1 MSLIHY
7 TSSSTTPHHP
17 LNLII
22 HYTSSH
28 LMSLIHFTSSRS
40 LLLEFQVLSQLSG
53 QTKFGAAAY
62 AATTALY
69 ERRSS
74 IGLLGKHID
83 TETGKWS
90 ESMSGVGSNADSFY
104 EYLFK
109 AYLLFRSRELFDM
122 FSASYRAIK
131 RFVLVDDLWF
141 SEVDMFS
148 GKMLRKRMESLD
160 AFWPG
165 IEALLGYADSSAQ
178 QLNTFYSVWADL
190 GFFPE
195 EIDYGQWQ
203 LGKGA
208 MNGLYPLRPE
218 IIESTYHH
226 YRTTGDRSWLVA
238 GKLFLE
244 SLEQFAQTK
253 CGFATIANVES
264 MALEDSMPSF
274 FLSETCKYLFL
285 LFDEDSFVHRRPYVF
300 TTEAHPFDVLQIHR
314 GDVRARKEEGDMFG
328 SSKSPAD
335 QSQELSSPT
344 AAAVAVAM
352 PLGKHDRRSSSM
364 LRKRTPRT
372 ASQEATEVAAIV
384 YSYCPLHSD
393 ALLSHSDA
401 LLSHSDALLSHCEQQ
416 QQPVLSE
423 VQRQHLA
430 FLEMLTKSN
439 VLHTSLQHQL
449 QMQLMMVDP
458 AGQTEL
464 DANQPRCADC
474 EVEEVE
480 DPQSTETLRCR
491 KALYWDA
498 PAAYD
503 DEFLQVT

>member
-1 MSLIHY
+1 M
-7 TSSSTTPHHP
+7 
-17 LNLII
+17 
-22 HYTSSH
+22 
-28 LMSLIHFTSSRS
+28 
-40 LLLEFQVLSQLSG
+40 LSQLSG

-69 ERRSS
+69 DRRSS

-90 ESMSGVGSNADSFY
+90 ESLSGVGSNADSFY
-104 EYLFK
+104 EYLLK

-335 QSQELSSPT
+335 QSQSQSQELSSPT
-344 AAAVAVAM
+344 AAAAAM
-352 PLGKHDRRSSSM
+352 PLGQQVRRSSSM
-364 LRKRTPRT
+364 LRDKQRKRTPASEV
-372 ASQEATEVAAIV
+372 ASQETIEVAAILWV
-384 YSYCPLHSD
+384 DSWYLYVCMSMQK
-393 ALLSHSDA
+393 
-401 LLSHSDALLSHCEQQ
+401 QQ
-416 QQPVLSE
+416 QLFSSSFRCPVVSFRCSL
-423 VQRQHLA
+423 
-430 FLEMLTKSN
+430 
-439 VLHTSLQHQL
+439 VLL
-449 QMQLMMVDP
+449 
-458 AGQTEL
+458 
-464 DANQPRCADC
+464 
-474 EVEEVE
+474 
-480 DPQSTETLRCR
+480 
-491 KALYWDA
+491 
-498 PAAYD
+498 
-503 DEFLQVT
+503 

>member
-1 MSLIHY
+1 M
-7 TSSSTTPHHP
+7 
-17 LNLII
+17 
-22 HYTSSH
+22 
-28 LMSLIHFTSSRS
+28 
-40 LLLEFQVLSQLSG
+40 LSQLSG

-69 ERRSS
+69 DRRSS

-90 ESMSGVGSNADSFY
+90 ESLSGVGSNADSFY
-104 EYLFK
+104 EYLLK

-122 FSASYRAIK
+122 FADSYRAIK

-148 GKMLRKRMESLD
+148 GKMMRKRMEGLD

-165 IEALLGYADSSAQ
+165 IEALLGYASSSAQ
-178 QLNTFYSVWADL
+178 QLNGFYAVWADL

-244 SLEQFAQTK
+244 SLEQFAQTQ

-314 GDVRARKEEGDMFG
+314 GDVRARKEEERHMFDSPSP
-328 SSKSPAD
+328 SSSSSSAGPVD
-335 QSQELSSPT
+335 QQSQELLPPT
-344 AAAVAVAM
+344 TGGAM
-352 PLGKHDRRSSSM
+352 TLGNHEKRSSSM
-364 LRKRTPRT
+364 LRDKQKQKKKVERRTQRT
-372 ASQEATEVAAIV
+372 QRAAAAVSQDAVEVGMQTPV
-384 YSYCPLHSD
+384 
-393 ALLSHSDA
+393 
-401 LLSHSDALLSHCEQQ
+401 
-416 QQPVLSE
+416 PVLSD
-423 VQRQHLA
+423 VQRQHIA

-439 VLHTSLQHQL
+439 VLHTSLQQQL
-449 QMQLMMVDP
+449 QMQLVMVDP
-458 AGQTEL
+458 AGQTG
-464 DANQPRCADC
+464 CVDC
-474 EVEEVE
+474 EVEEEDDEEDDDEEDEE
-480 DPQSTETLRCR
+480 DPQSGRRRMEASLRCR

-503 DEFLQVT
+503 DEFLQVGR

>member
-1 MSLIHY
+1 MSLIHYTSSHPLHLIIHY

-17 LNLII
+17 LHLI
-22 HYTSSH
+22 
-28 LMSLIHFTSSRS
+28 SSRS

-328 SSKSPAD
+328 SSTSPAD

-344 AAAVAVAM
+344 AAVAVAM

-364 LRKRTPRT
+364 LRKRTPAS
-372 ASQEATEVAAIV
+372 ASQEAIEVAAIV
-384 YSYCPLHSD
+384 
-393 ALLSHSDA
+393 
-401 LLSHSDALLSHCEQQ
+401 
-416 QQPVLSE
+416 
-423 VQRQHLA
+423 
-430 FLEMLTKSN
+430 
-439 VLHTSLQHQL
+439 
-449 QMQLMMVDP
+449 
-458 AGQTEL
+458 
-464 DANQPRCADC
+464 
-474 EVEEVE
+474 
-480 DPQSTETLRCR
+480 
-491 KALYWDA
+491 
-498 PAAYD
+498 
-503 DEFLQVT
+503 